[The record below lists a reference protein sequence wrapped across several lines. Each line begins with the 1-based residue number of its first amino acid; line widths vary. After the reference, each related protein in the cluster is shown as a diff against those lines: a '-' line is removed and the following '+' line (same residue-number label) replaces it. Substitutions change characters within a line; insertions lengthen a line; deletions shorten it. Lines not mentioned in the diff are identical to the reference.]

1 MDYFIAN
8 VTADD
13 EKCNHGQPDEAAVV
27 KRGHV
32 VSPERERSCLNAA
45 GNAGFMTLDSVFL
58 RQSEND
64 LFVVLDLE
72 RMTVPNPPF
81 CQGSIRRLV
90 VAADRATLCLRM
102 ETF

>member
-1 MDYFIAN
+1 MDDFIAN

-13 EKCNHGQPDEAAVV
+13 EKYDHGQSDEATVI

-45 GNAGFMTLDSVFL
+45 GNAGCMTLVTVFL
-58 RQSEND
+58 RQSTND

-81 CQGSIRRLV
+81 CQSSIRLLV
-90 VAADRATLCLRM
+90 GAADRATLCLCI

>member
-8 VTADD
+8 VTADN
-13 EKCNHGQPDEAAVV
+13 EKCDHGQPDGATVV

-32 VSPERERSCLNAA
+32 VSPERERNCVRAA
-45 GNAGFMTLDSVFL
+45 GNAGFKTFDSVFL
-58 RQSEND
+58 RQRMND

-72 RMTVPNPPF
+72 RMTGPNPPF
-81 CQGSIRRLV
+81 CQGSIRLLV